1 MKRLAALA
9 LAAILALP
17 AAADAAGGFHGPG
30 SPAPGGFHGPD
41 GGRGGPRGDHRG
53 GFHIDSVA
61 AAKNARDDAPVTLTG
76 HIVRRLR
83 PNDDEYVFRDHTGE
97 IRVEID
103 DRKFAG
109 RRVTPEMTVR
119 LFGEVDRNRKKKKG
133 SVEIDVKRLE
143 ILR

>member
-1 MKRLAALA
+1 MKRFAALA
-9 LAAILALP
+9 LAAVLVLP
-17 AAADAAGGFHGPG
+17 AAAEAAGGFQGPG
-30 SPAPGGFHGPD
+30 SPAHGSFHGPD
-41 GGRGGPRGDHRG
+41 GGHGGPRGDHRN

-61 AAKNARDDAPVTLTG
+61 AAKNARDDAPVALTG

-83 PNDDEYVFRDHTGE
+83 PHDDEYVFRDRTGE

-109 RRVTPEMTVR
+109 HRVTPDMTVR
-119 LFGEVDRNRKKKKG
+119 LFGEVDRSRKKGTVK
-133 SVEIDVKRLE
+133 IDVKRLE